1 MQSLEKIS
9 VQPTLLTVQE
19 AAVYLGAASEWA
31 VRRLIYAGKLS
42 YVKIGKR
49 FNVRKVDLDA
59 WIDQNV
65 RREGRAA

>member
-1 MQSLEKIS
+1 MQSIEKIS
-9 VQPTLLTVQE
+9 LQPTLLTVQE

-42 YVKIGKR
+42 YVKVGKR
-49 FNVRKVDLDA
+49 FNLRRADLDI

-65 RREGRAA
+65 RREAA